1 MTQSIIKISKS
12 DHMIAKLSAIA
23 VALAI
28 IDFFIPSPI
37 PGVKPGIANI
47 IILFTIYKYDFITG
61 VWVSLLRV
69 LVASMIL
76 GTFLG
81 PTFFL
86 SLMGAVMSLLSM
98 YFLKDINKAFM
109 SVIGLSVVSSSA
121 HVLGQFLVVRLWII
135 PHDGILYL
143 LPLFLL
149 SSLIFGV
156 VNGLIVENL
165 LARKLNGQ
173 SFFND
178 KIDG

>member
-165 LARKLNGQ
+165 LARKLNG
-173 SFFND
+173 
-178 KIDG
+178 

>member
-47 IILFTIYKYDFITG
+47 IILFTIYKYNFITG

-165 LARKLNGQ
+165 LARKLNG
-173 SFFND
+173 
-178 KIDG
+178 

>member
-47 IILFTIYKYDFITG
+47 IILFTIYKYNFITG

>member
-1 MTQSIIKISKS
+1 
-12 DHMIAKLSAIA
+12 MIAKLSAIA

-47 IILFTIYKYDFITG
+47 IILFTIYKYNFITG

-165 LARKLNGQ
+165 LARKLNG
-173 SFFND
+173 
-178 KIDG
+178 

>member
-1 MTQSIIKISKS
+1 
-12 DHMIAKLSAIA
+12 
-23 VALAI
+23 
-28 IDFFIPSPI
+28 
-37 PGVKPGIANI
+37 IANI

-165 LARKLNGQ
+165 LARKLNG
-173 SFFND
+173 
-178 KIDG
+178 